1 MISFLQQP
9 TAYKYNYETLRNKAM
24 KMTLKGKNY
33 KKIMTKGQ
41 NELYTWNNLTKQSE
55 VSKNDLVSG

>member
-9 TAYKYNYETLRNKAM
+9 TAYKYNYETLCNKAM

-41 NELYTWNNLTKQSE
+41 NELYT
-55 VSKNDLVSG
+55 